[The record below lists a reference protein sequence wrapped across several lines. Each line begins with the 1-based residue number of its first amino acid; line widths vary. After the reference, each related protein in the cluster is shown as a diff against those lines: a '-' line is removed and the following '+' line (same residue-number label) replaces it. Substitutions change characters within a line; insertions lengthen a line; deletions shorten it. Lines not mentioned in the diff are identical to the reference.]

1 MVQTLDFN
9 DPNQREPWNGTKYRD
24 TKEAGRAG
32 LDGTMMASLTRIEH
46 ATAIKALTGN
56 NDEVLVV
63 LFRLMGADSLA
74 FEAVLRL
81 RSKRQ
86 RKNHNTS
93 EKLLRAYQEMDEATA
108 LRVMR
113 FLMVRRQAQSHG

>member
-1 MVQTLDFN
+1 
-9 DPNQREPWNGTKYRD
+9 
-24 TKEAGRAG
+24 
-32 LDGTMMASLTRIEH
+32 MMATLTRIEH